1 MAMSHNS
8 SKSTK
13 IRQILL
19 WLILSILVVVFVF
32 PFLWM
37 VSTSLK
43 RPPDVYSTVPSLIPT
58 DHKTGEIYATLQNYE
73 YVLTTKNLA
82 KAFINSAIVVG
93 IVVPLKLF
101 LDSLAAY
108 SFARINFPGKQKIF
122 MVLLSSMMVPGIALL
137 IPRVIVTQKL
147 GMMDSLSG
155 LIIPMSISIMDIF
168 LMRQFFLSL
177 PPELEEAAMMDGA
190 GRFRIF
196 LQIILPLSK
205 PVLAVVT
212 ITSFIWHWNDLTWP
226 LVVLTN
232 PKLYTLPLA
241 LAFLQGGQ
249 VNYSYYIMAGATIS
263 VLPVII
269 VFLIFQKRIL
279 QGFAF
284 SGLKG

>member
-1 MAMSHNS
+1 MMKHISI
-8 SKSTK
+8 SKK
-13 IRQILL
+13 LRQIVLFV
-19 WLILSILVVVFVF
+19 ILAVLAVIFIF

-37 VSTSLK
+37 ISTSLK
-43 RPPDVYSTVPSLIPT
+43 KGPDVYSAIPSLIPI
-58 DHKTGEIYATLQNYE
+58 DHITGDFYVTLENYK
-73 YVLTTKNLA
+73 YVLTVKDLGR
-82 KAFINSAIVVG
+82 AFLNSVIIAG
-93 IVVPLKLF
+93 IVVPTKLF
-101 LDSLAAY
+101 LDALAAY
-108 SFARINFPGKQKIF
+108 AFARIDFPGRQKIF

-137 IPRVIVTQKL
+137 IPRVIVTRSL
-147 GMMDSLSG
+147 GMMDSFSG
-155 LIIPMSISIMDIF
+155 LIFPMAISIMDIF

-177 PPELEEAAMMDGA
+177 PPELEEAAMVDGA

-226 LVVLTN
+226 LVILTN

-249 VNYSYYIMAGATIS
+249 VNHTYYIMAGATIS

-284 SGLKG
+284 TGLKG